1 MYKIGWFFNVADVP
15 HIEVIFDHQKAQ
27 MSTYFWVR
35 GRLKI
40 FLNDLSFGR
49 CSFSSND
56 LTLFEQNL
64 FPKFETFLEYL
75 FSVVDSNYD
84 SFGNTQTFVWQQLR
98 VQTVFWCM
106 MQIFTNTQVCFT
118 IWLKLPDAIET
129 YFDKKRHIRF
139 GNFRLHT

>member
-40 FLNDLSFGR
+40 FQNDLSFGR

-64 FPKFETFLEYL
+64 FWNLFRTSLFTDWFKLWFFWKYSNFCLTTITCSNRVLMHDADFYQYSSLFHYL
-75 FSVVDSNYD
+75 VKIGRCNW
-84 SFGNTQTFVWQQLR
+84 NLLW
-98 VQTVFWCM
+98 
-106 MQIFTNTQVCFT
+106 
-118 IWLKLPDAIET
+118 
-129 YFDKKRHIRF
+129 
-139 GNFRLHT
+139 